1 MKVNNPVYPQVDV
14 SGLAKETTAAAA
26 KTAAESANGKIG
38 ASGDAAADSPT
49 TLFAGLKRLLS
60 WFSGTWTAVRAA
72 KIDKLDATISSR
84 ASNDIVRGTSGA
96 RMVYTSKKTTAATK
110 NFTIPQGV
118 NMLYI
123 EACAAGN
130 DGTTSAGGNGGE
142 CLRTTISVTPG
153 DTLKIVFSNT
163 GNITFSGAYTDSL
176 GAGGGATG
184 GCSSIFAT
192 GCGGFDLSSN
202 LDKMDFVCCGGGG
215 YGGGGNGSH
224 YTSQKP
230 GIGVGGQGGSAGF
243 GGPGGRNS
251 SYITSYSGG
260 GGAYGAGGGM
270 HYGSAASVSNSPGLG
285 GDPIVVIFW

>member
-130 DGTTSAGGNGGE
+130 NGTASAGGNGGE

-184 GCSSIFAT
+184 GKNSIFASSSID
-192 GCGGFDLSSN
+192 GGYSSYY
-202 LDKMDFVCCGGGG
+202 GGAG
-215 YGGGGNGSH
+215 YGGGGG
-224 YTSQKP
+224 YYGGFP
-230 GIGVGGQGGSAGF
+230 GTGVGGQGGTDGLAGT
-243 GGPGGRNS
+243 GGTDNS
-251 SYITSYSGG
+251 NCVSSPLRDYGG
-260 GGAYGAGGGM
+260 GGAYGAGGAKA
-270 HYGSAASVSNSPGLG
+270 YNSDEKYAGIG

>member
-72 KIDKLDATISSR
+72 KIDNLDATISSR
-84 ASNDIVRGTSGA
+84 ASNDIARGTSGA
-96 RMVYTSKKTTAATK
+96 RAVYTTKKGTASTQ

-130 DGTTSAGGNGGE
+130 DGGYKVGGNGGE
-142 CLRTTISVTPG
+142 CLRTTIEVTPG
-153 DTLKIVFSNT
+153 DTLTMTFSSA
-163 GNITFSGAYTDSL
+163 GNITFSGAYSDTL
-176 GAGGGATG
+176 TAGGGAAPG
-184 GCSSIFAT
+184 YSSIFAT
-192 GCGGFDLSSN
+192 SITPYSSKAYDLLASGGA
-202 LDKMDFVCCGGGG
+202 G
-215 YGGGGNGSH
+215 YGGGGAPSGT
-224 YTSQKP
+224 TSAG
-230 GIGVGGQGGSAGF
+230 GIGVGGQGGSGGTA
-243 GGPGGRNS
+243 GPGGNTTT
-251 SYITSYSGG
+251 IGANNQAG
-260 GGAYGAGGGM
+260 GGAYGAGGGG
-270 HYGSAASVSNSPGLG
+270 YYNEDYPNYVGLG
-285 GDPIVVIFW
+285 GDPIVVIYW